1 MNETKINAM
10 FQSLMN
16 QNQGLVG
23 QLAEAHGIIAELQ
36 EAHKAA
42 TEVVEDEKSKGKS
55 GK

>member
-42 TEVVEDEKSKGKS
+42 TAAAEETVSEE
-55 GK
+55 